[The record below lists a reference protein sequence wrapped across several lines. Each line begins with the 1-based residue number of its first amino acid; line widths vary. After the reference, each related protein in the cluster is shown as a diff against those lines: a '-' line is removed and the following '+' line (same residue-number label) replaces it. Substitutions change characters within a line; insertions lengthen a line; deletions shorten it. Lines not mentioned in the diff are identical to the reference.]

1 MTRRHGVMAPPPHDG
16 PPQRGL
22 MAPATAGPALDH
34 DVAIPRLL
42 WLVAGV
48 LAVVELALASAPNG

>member
-1 MTRRHGVMAPPPHDG
+1 MTRRHGVMAPPPQDG

-22 MAPATAGPALDH
+22 MAPATTGPALDH
-34 DVAIPRLL
+34 AVAIPKLL

-48 LAVVELALASAPNG
+48 LAAIELALVSAPNG

>member
-22 MAPATAGPALDH
+22 MAPGSGPALDH
-34 DVAIPRLL
+34 AVAIPKLL
-42 WLVAGV
+42 WVVAAV
-48 LAVVELALASAPNG
+48 LAAVELALASAPNG

>member
-22 MAPATAGPALDH
+22 MAPGPAPTLDH
-34 DVAIPRLL
+34 SVAIPKLL
-42 WLVAGV
+42 WVVAAV
-48 LAVVELALASAPNG
+48 LAAIEFALAAAPNA

>member
-16 PPQRGL
+16 PPQPGL
-22 MAPATAGPALDH
+22 MAASPSAALDH
-34 DVAIPRLL
+34 AVAIPKLL

-48 LAVVELALASAPNG
+48 LAAVELFVTATPNG

>member
-22 MAPATAGPALDH
+22 MVPGPGPALDH
-34 DVAIPRLL
+34 AVAIPKLL
-42 WLVAGV
+42 WFVAGV
-48 LAVVELALASAPNG
+48 LAAVELLVTATPNG

>member
-16 PPQRGL
+16 PPRPGV
-22 MAPATAGPALDH
+22 MAPGPGPALDH
-34 DVAIPRLL
+34 AVAIPRLL

-48 LAVVELALASAPNG
+48 LAAVELALASAPNG

>member
-16 PPQRGL
+16 PPQPGL
-22 MAPATAGPALDH
+22 MAVAPGPALDH
-34 DVAIPRLL
+34 TVAIPKLL

-48 LAVVELALASAPNG
+48 LAAVELLVTATPNG

>member
-1 MTRRHGVMAPPPHDG
+1 MTSRHGVMAPPPHDG

-22 MAPATAGPALDH
+22 MAPAPGPALDH
-34 DVAIPRLL
+34 AVAIPKLL

-48 LAVVELALASAPNG
+48 LAAIELALAAVPNG